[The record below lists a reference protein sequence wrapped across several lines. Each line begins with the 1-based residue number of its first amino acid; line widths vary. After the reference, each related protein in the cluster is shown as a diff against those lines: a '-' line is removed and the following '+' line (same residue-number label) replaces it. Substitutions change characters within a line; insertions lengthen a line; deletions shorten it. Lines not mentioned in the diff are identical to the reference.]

1 MLKLRKLLQKIHNI
15 RNAEVNIKA
24 GYTCRCMDTELPQS
38 DVVMHTFNSSTQEIK
53 AGESLCLKPI
63 WSTQ

>member
-1 MLKLRKLLQKIHNI
+1 MLKLRKLFQKIHNI

-24 GYTCRCMDTELPQS
+24 GYTCSCMDTELPQS

-53 AGESLCLKPI
+53 PGESLCLKPI
-63 WSTQ
+63 